1 MALLPRSALDD
12 RPFVR
17 LWRGFLTGRVMVA
30 LALLVLQ
37 GFGLALNHTWEPAA
51 LAICLAY
58 LCAALVL
65 RIWKRHAPPSPT
77 IGPQWLVSIGMDLA
91 VVCALQWLQAGGMN
105 YTPLFGLPILLA
117 AVHGTLLL
125 ALGTAA
131 IVSLL
136 LLAWAWWLNAHGI
149 GDEAQNY
156 LQGALAGMGY
166 VIVAYLAHELAA
178 RLVREQ
184 QHAQQSLMTAQL
196 QSEVSALVIQNL
208 DDGVLVLDEHACVHM
223 ANPAALLLLG
233 GKHLTAVPFSLTA
246 GTRSATWQP
255 LVALAQRSFVQG
267 HAQAADVH
275 LQYPDESP
283 VALHVRTW
291 LTPSR
296 TAPGAP
302 PQPALT
308 ARTDERLC
316 VMFLHDLR
324 TMQARLRTEKLAA
337 MGRMSAA
344 VAHEIRNPLAA
355 ITQANALL
363 EEDLH
368 EPAQR
373 RLAQMVRENAE
384 RLARIVD
391 DVLDIARV
399 QQQAQLAPD
408 ATLALDDSVARI
420 CGEWQA
426 QEPNRRQV
434 HVALHAG
441 HAQVAFDAE
450 HLRRVLYN
458 LLDNALRHQSR
469 APDALQVSTRT
480 TPNGQASLQVWSDG
494 APLDKSVE
502 RHLFEPFFS
511 SQSRSSGLGLYIC
524 RELCQRH
531 GASISYQRL
540 PRPTRRGDIEGNAF
554 TILFRP
560 TTQPA
565 AAASLFDTL
574 VV

>member
-1 MALLPRSALDD
+1 
-12 RPFVR
+12 
-17 LWRGFLTGRVMVA
+17 MVA

-58 LCAALVL
+58 LCGALAL
-65 RIWKRHAPPSPT
+65 RVWKRHAPPSPAL
-77 IGPQWLVSIGMDLA
+77 GPQWLVSIGMDLA

-125 ALGTAA
+125 ALGTTA

-166 VIVAYLAHELAA
+166 FIVAYLAHELAA

-267 HAQAADVH
+267 HAQAADVY

-291 LTPSR
+291 LDP
-296 TAPGAP
+296 
-302 PQPALT
+302 
-308 ARTDERLC
+308 
-316 VMFLHDLR
+316 
-324 TMQARLRTEKLAA
+324 
-337 MGRMSAA
+337 
-344 VAHEIRNPLAA
+344 VAHSPWRAS
-355 ITQANALL
+355 
-363 EEDLH
+363 
-368 EPAQR
+368 PA
-373 RLAQMVRENAE
+373 
-384 RLARIVD
+384 
-391 DVLDIARV
+391 
-399 QQQAQLAPD
+399 
-408 ATLALDDSVARI
+408 
-420 CGEWQA
+420 C
-426 QEPNRRQV
+426 
-434 HVALHAG
+434 
-441 HAQVAFDAE
+441 FDGA
-450 HLRRVLYN
+450 HR
-458 LLDNALRHQSR
+458 R
-469 APDALQVSTRT
+469 APVRDVFA
-480 TPNGQASLQVWSDG
+480 
-494 APLDKSVE
+494 
-502 RHLFEPFFS
+502 
-511 SQSRSSGLGLYIC
+511 
-524 RELCQRH
+524 
-531 GASISYQRL
+531 
-540 PRPTRRGDIEGNAF
+540 
-554 TILFRP
+554 
-560 TTQPA
+560 
-565 AAASLFDTL
+565 
-574 VV
+574 

>member
-1 MALLPRSALDD
+1 MALLTLSALDD
-12 RPFVR
+12 KPFVR

-37 GFGLALNHTWEPAA
+37 ILWQALNHTSEPAA
-51 LAICLAY
+51 LAISLAY
-58 LCAALVL
+58 FGAALVL
-65 RIWKRHAPPSPT
+65 RIWKRNAPPTPA
-77 IGPQWLVSIGMDLA
+77 IGPQWMVSIGMDLA

-125 ALGTAA
+125 ALGTTAV
-131 IVSLL
+131 VSLL

-149 GDEAQNY
+149 GDAAQNY

-166 VIVAYLAHELAA
+166 FIVAYLAHELAA

-196 QSEVSALVIQNL
+196 QSEVSALVIQSL
-208 DDGVLVLDEHACVHM
+208 EEGVLVLDAHADVHM

-233 GKHLTAVPFSLTA
+233 GRHPTAVPFSLTDD
-246 GTRSATWQP
+246 TRSAAWQP

-267 HAQAADVH
+267 HAQAADVY
-275 LQYPDESP
+275 LQHPDESP

-308 ARTDERLC
+308 ARANERLC

-324 TMQARLRTEKLAA
+324 AMQARLRTEKLAA

-368 EPAQR
+368 DPAQR

-384 RLARIVD
+384 RLARIVE

-408 ATLALDDSVARI
+408 ATLALDDCVARI
-420 CGEWQA
+420 CSEWQA
-426 QEPNRRQV
+426 QEPARRRV
-434 HVALHAG
+434 NVALQAG
-441 HAQVAFDAE
+441 NVQVGFDTE

-458 LLDNALRHQSR
+458 LLDNALRHKSPE
-469 APDALQVSTRT
+469 PDGLQVSTRT
-480 TPNGQASLQVWSDG
+480 TPSGQASLQVWSDG
-494 APLDKSVE
+494 APLDPSVE

-531 GASISYQRL
+531 GASIGYQRL
-540 PRPTRRGDIEGNAF
+540 SRPTRRGDVEGNAF
-554 TILFRP
+554 TVIFRP
-560 TTQPA
+560 TAQSA
-565 AAASLFDTL
+565 APASLFDTF

>member
-1 MALLPRSALDD
+1 MDD

-37 GFGLALNHTWEPAA
+37 GFGLALNHSAEPAA

-58 LCAALVL
+58 LCGALVL

-77 IGPQWLVSIGMDLA
+77 LGPQWLGTIGMDLA

-125 ALGTAA
+125 ALGTTA

-149 GDEAQNY
+149 GDAAQNY
-156 LQGALAGMGY
+156 LQSALTGMGY

-178 RLVREQ
+178 RLAREQ

-196 QSEVSALVIQNL
+196 QAEVSALVIQNL
-208 DDGVLVLDEHACVHM
+208 DDGVLVLDEHAHVHM

-233 GKHLTAVPFSLTA
+233 GKHLPAAHFSLCA
-246 GTRSATWQP
+246 GERSGAWQP

-267 HAQAADVH
+267 HAQAADVY
-275 LQYPDESP
+275 LQHPDESP

-296 TAPGAP
+296 TAPAAP

-308 ARTDERLC
+308 VRADERLC

-324 TMQARLRTEKLAA
+324 AMQARLRTEKLAA
-337 MGRMSAA
+337 TGRISAA

-368 EPAQR
+368 DPAQR

-384 RLARIVD
+384 RLARIVE

-420 CGEWQA
+420 CGAWQA
-426 QEPNRRQV
+426 LEPARRHV
-434 HVALHAG
+434 HVDLQAKN
-441 HAQVAFDAE
+441 AQVAFDAE

-458 LLDNALRHQSR
+458 LLDNALRYQSLE
-469 APDALQVSTRT
+469 PDGLQVSTRT
-480 TPNGQASLQVWSDG
+480 LPGGQASLQVWSDG

-531 GASISYQRL
+531 GAGISYQRL
-540 PRPTRRGDIEGNAF
+540 SRPTRRGDVQGNAF
-554 TILFRP
+554 TVLFRP
-560 TTQPA
+560 TAQPVG
-565 AAASLFDTL
+565 AASLFDTH